1 MRLENLEALGIKQ
14 SLESQI
20 ASGVTES
27 SKSQGID
34 SGGVCSRSGASR
46 DSLSASD
53 SNLSKTNCDENID
66 SLRR

>member
-34 SGGVCSRSGASR
+34 SGSV
-46 DSLSASD
+46 
-53 SNLSKTNCDENID
+53 
-66 SLRR
+66 